1 MSKKSR
7 KKEKK
12 APASSEAAIDATTE
26 QDALTQDP
34 FAQGPG
40 EKSASP
46 DETVNDIA
54 SDIELA
60 EQSVTSEELDVSV
73 DLEDSSDDSAL
84 PEAVTEEALSGD
96 VPAGEV
102 PRLSHIIEAILFASQ
117 KAVTPKELVAH
128 LKSAA
133 AAEPTGVASAFA
145 RIKEANLHEA
155 LVELQAEV
163 AASGRAYQVRE
174 TATGWLLTS
183 APGFAPWLR
192 ALYPEA
198 KPTRLSPS
206 ALETLAIIAYRQPIA
221 RADME
226 AVRGVSVDGVMQ
238 TLLDRGLVK
247 ISGRAEVAGRPLLYA
262 TTQYFL
268 DHFGLRHLDELPN
281 AAELRQVQLPTAT
294 PEPTESDDGA
304 ASEADEADPELPGEP
319 AEGTL
324 ETSENE
330 ETSSQEPPFDEEAPA
345 VLEEVEVTEI
355 LELREAVVFD
365 EVTFDSD
372 TEQENASATSDV
384 EEGAPDQTASSEEE
398 PGHPHS

>member
-7 KKEKK
+7 KKEK
-12 APASSEAAIDATTE
+12 S
-26 QDALTQDP
+26 
-34 FAQGPG
+34 AQ
-40 EKSASP
+40 ASP
-46 DETVNDIA
+46 EAEVAAAADQDLITPPVGEET
-54 SDIELA
+54 A
-60 EQSVTSEELDVSV
+60 EALLTPADAEVMEELEISIDLEGS
-73 DLEDSSDDSAL
+73 LEDSKL
-84 PEAVTEEALSGD
+84 PEAVTAEALSGG
-96 VPAGEV
+96 VEEGEV

-117 KAVTPKELVAH
+117 KAVTPKELAAN

-133 AAEPTGVASAFA
+133 AADPTGVASAFA
-145 RIKEANLHEA
+145 RIKESNLHDA
-155 LVELQAEV
+155 LLELQAEV

-174 TATGWLLTS
+174 MSTGWLLSS

-281 AAELRQVQLPTAT
+281 AAELRHVQLPKAT
-294 PEPTESDDGA
+294 PEPEESTANNETGSELGVTSESVESL
-304 ASEADEADPELPGEP
+304 SEASHL
-319 AEGTL
+319 
-324 ETSENE
+324 NE
-330 ETSSQEPPFDEEAPA
+330 EASDE
-345 VLEEVEVTEI
+345 LEEVEITDMMK
-355 LELREAVVFD
+355 LRESVVFA
-365 EVTFDSD
+365 EVAFDTD
-372 TEQENASATSDV
+372 PDPDPEQEDPAATSESEGHAAAEEV
-384 EEGAPDQTASSEEE
+384 ETIGQADSSEEDS
-398 PGHPHS
+398 GRTHS

>member
-7 KKEKK
+7 KKEK
-12 APASSEAAIDATTE
+12 S
-26 QDALTQDP
+26 ALTSPEAEVAAAADQDLITP
-34 FAQGPG
+34 PAG
-40 EKSASP
+40 E
-46 DETVNDIA
+46 ETACALVTVAD
-54 SDIELA
+54 A
-60 EQSVTSEELDVSV
+60 EVMEELEISIDLEES
-73 DLEDSSDDSAL
+73 LEDSEL
-84 PEAVTEEALSGD
+84 PEAVTAEALSGG
-96 VPAGEV
+96 VPEGEV

-117 KAVTPKELVAH
+117 KAVTPKELAAN

-133 AAEPTGVASAFA
+133 AADPTGVASAFA
-145 RIKEANLHEA
+145 RIKESNLHDA
-155 LVELQAEV
+155 LLELQAEV

-174 TATGWLLTS
+174 TATGWLLSS

-281 AAELRQVQLPTAT
+281 AAELRHVQLPKVT
-294 PEPTESDDGA
+294 PEPEESPANNETGPA
-304 ASEADEADPELPGEP
+304 LGVTSESVESLSEAPHL
-319 AEGTL
+319 
-324 ETSENE
+324 NE
-330 ETSSQEPPFDEEAPA
+330 EVSDE
-345 VLEEVEVTEI
+345 LEEVAITDMM
-355 LELREAVVFD
+355 ELRESVVFA
-365 EVTFDSD
+365 EVAFDTD
-372 TEQENASATSDV
+372 PDPDPEQEDPAATSESAGHAVTEEV
-384 EEGAPDQTASSEEE
+384 ETVGQADSSAKDS
-398 PGHPHS
+398 GRTHS

>member
-12 APASSEAAIDATTE
+12 APASSEAAIDATAE
-26 QDALTQDP
+26 QDALTQ
-34 FAQGPG
+34 ASG
-40 EKSASP
+40 E
-46 DETVNDIA
+46 ETESLHEAITEIA
-54 SDIELA
+54 SDADSADSNDTEVM
-60 EQSVTSEELDVSV
+60 EKSETSEELEVSV

-96 VPAGEV
+96 VPAGEI

-133 AAEPTGVASAFA
+133 TAEPTSVASAFA
-145 RIKEANLHEA
+145 RIKEANIHEA

-294 PEPTESDDGA
+294 PEPTESDAGA
-304 ASEADEADPELPGEP
+304 ASEAKETDPELPGES
-319 AEGTL
+319 AEG
-324 ETSENE
+324 
-330 ETSSQEPPFDEEAPA
+330 TSSQEPPLDEEATEVP
-345 VLEEVEVTEI
+345 EEVEVTEI
-355 LELREAVVFD
+355 LELREAVVFS

-372 TEQENASATSDV
+372 ATQENANSTSEV
-384 EEGAPDQTASSEEE
+384 EEKPDDQTDSSEEE
-398 PGHPHS
+398 PEHPHS